1 MTNLQTEDRARPNGP
16 LSRETVDAAVDAV
29 CGRFAPFWPLDALVA
44 TNPYLGFVNWHFD
57 TTAEYH
63 RRIVGRPMTMRREWF
78 REQMAAGRITD
89 ADLQAA
95 LARSTTEL
103 DLAELK
109 TAMTEPVPVALPQ
122 LLYSR
127 MRDGRYRPSHSG
139 YVVQQTSQF
148 CSAYYDLGQALWP
161 MPHFGDGLYPSW
173 WHYTLV
179 DRSPRGM
186 DIRGV
191 PAALRNLPD
200 TPREAIEAAVAWM
213 RVPEDRLE
221 DFLYAAL
228 ATVGGWA
235 SYTRHLRWV
244 AEMEGGSND
253 DIVDLLAI
261 RVAWEAVIVA
271 TCERPAHREQW
282 LQSLACWPRQLD
294 AVQARA
300 LEVNLVLQRA
310 VEIGYQRR
318 LVAGLRRDTGEAEP
332 AEPLR
337 PAVQAAF
344 CIDVR
349 SEVFRRAL
357 ETADGAIE
365 TQGFAGFFGIMA
377 EYRPLG
383 AGHARSHLPV
393 LLAPRYRV
401 CESAGDGAGA
411 HSEALLARR
420 RRSLGLSKAWK
431 LFKLSSASCFSF
443 VESAGLLYLY
453 KLVTDT
459 LGWTRPVPDPQ
470 TAGLGSAASATLG
483 PDLDATHPPG
493 VEDQGGWGIPR
504 EERADVAAFILNAMG
519 LKSRFAPIVLLA
531 GHGSSTVNN
540 PQRAGLDCGACAGQ
554 TGEASV
560 RMAAGVLNDPAVRA
574 SLAERG
580 HSIPDDTWFLPA
592 LHDTTTD
599 EVQLLDTEAVPSSLH
614 PALER
619 LREALERAGDIAR
632 LERIQLLDEQ
642 VPAGAS
648 QRALQAVRERGRDW
662 SQVRPEW
669 GLAGNASFFA
679 VPRSRTAHLSLEGR
693 AFLHEY
699 DWRQDAGFEVL
710 KLIMTAP
717 MVVANWINLQYYGS
731 TVDHDRLGA
740 GNKVLHNVVGGR
752 IGVLEGNGG
761 DLRQGLA
768 IQSLHDGQRWIHEPL
783 RLSVFIE
790 APAAAIDDII
800 AGSDMVRDLVDNEWL
815 HLLRVA
821 DHGEVQRRLP
831 GGGWETAPGAGAAT

>member
-1 MTNLQTEDRARPNGP
+1 MTTQQTEDRARPDGSI
-16 LSRETVDAAVDAV
+16 SRATIDAAVDAV
-29 CGRFAPFWPLDALVA
+29 CGRFAPFWPLDAMVA

-57 TTAEYH
+57 AAAEYH
-63 RRIVGRPMTMRREWF
+63 RRIAGRPMTMRREWF
-78 REQMAAGRITD
+78 REQMAAGHITD

-103 DLAELK
+103 DLTGLK
-109 TAMTEPVPVALPQ
+109 AAMAEPVPVALPQ

-161 MPHFGDGLYPSW
+161 MPHFGDGLYQSW

-191 PAALRNLPD
+191 PQALRNLPD
-200 TPREAIEAAVAWM
+200 NPRDAIEVAVAWM

-235 SYTRHLRWV
+235 SYTRHLRWM
-244 AEMEGGSND
+244 AEMEGTRND
-253 DIVDLLAI
+253 NIVDLLAI

-282 LQSLACWPRQLD
+282 LQSLACWPRRLD
-294 AVQARA
+294 ATQARA

-310 VEIGYQRR
+310 AEIGYQRR
-318 LVAGLRRDTGEAEP
+318 LVAGLRRGTEQATSAEP
-332 AEPLR
+332 AR
-337 PAVQAAF
+337 PKVQAAF

-365 TQGFAGFFGIMA
+365 TQGFAGFFGVMA

-383 AGHARSHLPV
+383 AGRARAHLPV

-401 CESAGDGAGA
+401 CESAGA
-411 HSEALLARR
+411 HSETLLARR

-431 LFKLSSASCFSF
+431 QFKLSSASCFSF

-459 LGWTRPVPDPQ
+459 LGWTRPVPNPE
-470 TAGLGSAASATLG
+470 TAGLGVEASTMLG
-483 PDLDATHPPG
+483 PDLDATRPPG
-493 VEDQGGWGIPR
+493 VEDENGWGIPR

-560 RMAAGVLNDPAVRA
+560 RMAAGVLNDPSVRA
-574 SLAERG
+574 TLAERG

-599 EVQLLDTEAVPSSLH
+599 EVHLLNTEAVPSALH

-642 VPAGAS
+642 VPTGATR
-648 QRALQAVRERGRDW
+648 RALQAVRERGKDW

-699 DWRQDAGFEVL
+699 DWRQDPDFEVL

-768 IQSLHDGQRWIHEPL
+768 IQSLHDGRRWIHEPL

-790 APAAAIDDII
+790 APAEAIDEII
-800 AGSDMVRDLVDNEWL
+800 AGSETVRDLVDNEWL
-815 HLLRVA
+815 HLFRVD
-821 DHGEVQRRLP
+821 DHGEVQHRLP
-831 GGGWETAPGAGAAT
+831 GGGWKTAPGAETAS